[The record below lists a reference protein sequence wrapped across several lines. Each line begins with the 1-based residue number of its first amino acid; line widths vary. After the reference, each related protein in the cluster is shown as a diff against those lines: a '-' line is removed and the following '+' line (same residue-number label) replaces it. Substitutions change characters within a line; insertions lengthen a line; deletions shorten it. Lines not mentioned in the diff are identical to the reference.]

1 MIFDLTTSTIT
12 QNYENSFESQ
22 PMPNTITED
31 TGAVSSNLEIHCNNL
46 SIEVAEFVLKTNDEE
61 DGDTDSE

>member
-1 MIFDLTTSTIT
+1 
-12 QNYENSFESQ
+12 
-22 PMPNTITED
+22 MPNTITED

-46 SIEVAEFVLKTNDEE
+46 SIEVAEFVLKTNDDE